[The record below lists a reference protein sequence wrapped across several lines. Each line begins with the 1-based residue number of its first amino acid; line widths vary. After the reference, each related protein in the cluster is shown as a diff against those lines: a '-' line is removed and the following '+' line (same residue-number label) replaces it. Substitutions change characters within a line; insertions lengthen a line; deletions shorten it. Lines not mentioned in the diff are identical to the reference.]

1 MNLLSF
7 KETKQLFRKHNISIK
22 GTGLFQEKQDALNYA
37 NKIGFP
43 VVLKIYSDKV
53 IHKTEENA
61 VITNIQNNK
70 EFKESFTFLDQKF
83 KDKEGIIVQKQ
94 FKGRELVIGLNYDKT
109 FGPVI
114 MAGLGGIFVEVL
126 NDVSF
131 RLCPLKKR
139 DAKEMLEELKGYR
152 ILQSFRGSKEVNLN
166 KLQEL
171 LVNLS
176 NFLLKEKNIHSVDFN
191 PIFINEQDI
200 NIADFRI
207 ITKENV

>member
-7 KETKQLFRKHNISIK
+7 KKTKQLFKKHNISIK
-22 GTGLFQEKQDALNYA
+22 GTGLFEKKQDALIYA

-43 VVLKIYSDKV
+43 VVLKVYSDKV

-191 PIFINEQDI
+191 PIFINEKEI

>member
-61 VITNIQNNK
+61 VITNIQNDK
-70 EFKESFTFLDQKF
+70 EFKKSFTFLDRKF

-114 MAGLGGIFVEVL
+114 MVGLGGIFVEVL

-152 ILQSFRGSKEVNLN
+152 ILQSFRGSKKVNLN

-176 NFLLKEKNIHSVDFN
+176 KFLLKEKNIHSVDFN
-191 PIFINEQDI
+191 PIFIDEKEI

>member
-1 MNLLSF
+1 M
-7 KETKQLFRKHNISIK
+7 
-22 GTGLFQEKQDALNYA
+22 
-37 NKIGFP
+37 
-43 VVLKIYSDKV
+43 V
-53 IHKTEENA
+53 
-61 VITNIQNNK
+61 
-70 EFKESFTFLDQKF
+70 
-83 KDKEGIIVQKQ
+83 
-94 FKGRELVIGLNYDKT
+94 
-109 FGPVI
+109 
-114 MAGLGGIFVEVL
+114 GLGGIFVEVL

-152 ILQSFRGSKEVNLN
+152 ILQSFRGSKKVNLN

-176 NFLLKEKNIHSVDFN
+176 KFLLKEKNIHSVDFN
-191 PIFINEQDI
+191 PIFIDEKEI

>member
-191 PIFINEQDI
+191 PIFIDEKEI

>member
-7 KETKQLFRKHNISIK
+7 KETKQLFKKHNISIK
-22 GTGLFQEKQDALNYA
+22 GTGLFEKKQDALIYA

-43 VVLKIYSDKV
+43 VVLKVYSDKV

-61 VITNIQNNK
+61 VITNIQNDK
-70 EFKESFTFLDQKF
+70 EFKKSFTFLDRKF

-114 MAGLGGIFVEVL
+114 MVGLGGIFVEVL

-152 ILQSFRGSKEVNLN
+152 ILQSFRGSKKVNLN

-176 NFLLKEKNIHSVDFN
+176 KFLLKEKNIHSVDFN
-191 PIFINEQDI
+191 PIFIDEKEI

>member
-70 EFKESFTFLDQKF
+70 EFKKSFTFLDQKF

-191 PIFINEQDI
+191 PIFINEKEI

>member
-22 GTGLFQEKQDALNYA
+22 GTGLFEKKQDALIYA

-43 VVLKIYSDKV
+43 VVLKVYSDKV

-61 VITNIQNNK
+61 VITNIQNDK
-70 EFKESFTFLDQKF
+70 EFKKSFTFLDRKF

-114 MAGLGGIFVEVL
+114 MVGLGGIFVEVL

-152 ILQSFRGSKEVNLN
+152 ILQSFRGSKKVNLN

-176 NFLLKEKNIHSVDFN
+176 KFLLKEKNIHSVDFN
-191 PIFINEQDI
+191 PIFIDEKEI

>member
-7 KETKQLFRKHNISIK
+7 KKTKQLFKKHNISIK

-43 VVLKIYSDKV
+43 VVLKVYSDKV

-61 VITNIQNNK
+61 VITNIQNDK
-70 EFKESFTFLDQKF
+70 EFKKSFTFLDRKF

-114 MAGLGGIFVEVL
+114 MVGLGGIFVEVL

-152 ILQSFRGSKEVNLN
+152 ILQSFRGSKKVNLN

-176 NFLLKEKNIHSVDFN
+176 KFLLKEKNIHSVDFN
-191 PIFINEQDI
+191 PIFIDEKEI

>member
-7 KETKQLFRKHNISIK
+7 KKTKQLFKKHNISIK
-22 GTGLFQEKQDALNYA
+22 GTGLFEKKQDALIYA

-43 VVLKIYSDKV
+43 VVLKVYSDKV

-61 VITNIQNNK
+61 VITNIQNDK
-70 EFKESFTFLDQKF
+70 EFKKSFTFLDRKF

-109 FGPVI
+109 FDPVI
-114 MAGLGGIFVEVL
+114 MVGLGGIFVEVL

-152 ILQSFRGSKEVNLN
+152 ILQSFRGSKKVNLN

-176 NFLLKEKNIHSVDFN
+176 KFLLKEKNIHSVDFN
-191 PIFINEQDI
+191 PIFIDEKEI

>member
-191 PIFINEQDI
+191 PIFINEKEI

>member
-22 GTGLFQEKQDALNYA
+22 DTGLFQEKQDALNYA

-70 EFKESFTFLDQKF
+70 EFKKSFTFLDQKF

-191 PIFINEQDI
+191 PIFINEKEI

>member
-7 KETKQLFRKHNISIK
+7 KKTKQLFKKHNISIK
-22 GTGLFQEKQDALNYA
+22 GTGLFEKKQDALIYA

-43 VVLKIYSDKV
+43 VVLKVYSDKV

-61 VITNIQNNK
+61 VITNIQNDK
-70 EFKESFTFLDQKF
+70 EFKKSFTFLDRKF

-114 MAGLGGIFVEVL
+114 MVGLGGIFVEVL

-152 ILQSFRGSKEVNLN
+152 ILQSFRGSKKVNLN

-176 NFLLKEKNIHSVDFN
+176 KFLLKEKNIHSVDFN
-191 PIFINEQDI
+191 PIFIDEKEI

>member
-7 KETKQLFRKHNISIK
+7 KKTKQLFKKHNISIK

-43 VVLKIYSDKV
+43 VVLKVYSDKV

-61 VITNIQNNK
+61 VITNIQNDK
-70 EFKESFTFLDQKF
+70 EFKKSFTFLDRKF

-114 MAGLGGIFVEVL
+114 MVGLGGIFVEVL

-191 PIFINEQDI
+191 PIFINEKEI